1 MEELRVCG
9 VLCDRKINVNIK
21 GNVYRTVAQEDKLEV
36 VEMRMLRCT
45 CGVTKLD
52 KIRNERIR
60 RTSKVAEIV
69 KKIQEWA
76 CDEKRGALRG
86 KKGDGN
92 ESTIEKEER
101 RTT

>member
-1 MEELRVCG
+1 
-9 VLCDRKINVNIK
+9 
-21 GNVYRTVAQEDKLEV
+21 
-36 VEMRMLRCT
+36 MRMLRWI

-76 CDEKRGALRG
+76 CDEKIGALRR
-86 KKGDGN
+86 KEGDGK
-92 ESTIEKEER
+92 ESTRETEER
-101 RTT
+101 KPEEKMAGQSKG